1 MKLND
6 QLLLRIAEWK
16 PGVDDWPNDVGD
28 AESLARYRPLIDA
41 LESLSIVVQPGNGHE
56 YGETFFRLFLYKSQG
71 GESFEGLGLYVALCR
86 FAPIGIYGEERRAW
100 GLAKKST
107 TGLPWGDGYAGFPSL
122 ENVYRVSD
130 PELSEAAKQVQGLML
145 DHNVYLPPIEE
156 LAEPITFAIPKLF
169 SDNANL
175 GKDVAFDILFNDLY

>member
-16 PGVDDWPNDVGD
+16 PGVEDWPNDGGD

-86 FAPIGIYGEERRAW
+86 LAPIGIYGEERRAW
-100 GLAKKST
+100 GARQEVQDWLA
-107 TGLPWGDGYAGFPSL
+107 
-122 ENVYRVSD
+122 
-130 PELSEAAKQVQGLML
+130 
-145 DHNVYLPPIEE
+145 
-156 LAEPITFAIPKLF
+156 
-169 SDNANL
+169 L
-175 GKDVAFDILFNDLY
+175 GGWLRRISIIGECVPCFRPGIV